1 MPDAGA
7 FNYQLAFDR
16 NLGLLTDWEQQ
27 ALRGKKIAIAGMGG
41 VGGFHLL
48 TLARLGIGNF
58 HIADFDR
65 FGVENFNRQVG
76 ATIETLGRPKVDVMA
91 EMALSINPE
100 LGITRFPAGIDGD
113 NLDAFLHGVDLFV
126 DGLDFF
132 VLDIRRRMFAR
143 CAELGIPAITAAPLG
158 MGAGFLAFLPG
169 GMSFEEYFR
178 FEGRGET
185 QQYVRFL
192 MGLSPRGLHRPYVV
206 DPSRIDL
213 RNRRGPSTVAGVE
226 LCAGVAGVAAVKLL
240 LGRGGIRAAPY
251 HHHFD
256 AYRGKLVVTRLG
268 WGNAGPVQRLK
279 LAIGDRIY
287 GAMARQAAST
297 PAPPTP
303 RRPASR
309 LEEILNIARWAPS
322 GDNVQSWRFRIL
334 GEDTIEIRLKDSS
347 DENVYE
353 YREAEPS
360 LLAGGMLLECLRIA
374 ATAFGSGMS
383 WRYEGHSD
391 RDYRIT
397 ARFPVDLSAKA
408 DPLYSYLTLRSTN
421 RYPYRLKALGPQ
433 AKAALTEALG
443 QELRIDWWESATD
456 RWRWAGLSAAATD
469 IRLRMREA
477 FSVHQRMID
486 WDRSFSPTG
495 IPAKAV
501 GLNLPSRM
509 AMRWAMKSWERMR
522 FLNRLGGTASAALQ
536 LDYLPGV
543 FSAGYFAIRDPS
555 VPQNGTDRAE
565 RLLQCGGRILRFW
578 LSATRLGL
586 TMQPALAILG
596 LAHYGAT
603 GRMFTSDPALR
614 SKAANLAGRLRAV
627 TGSEPDG
634 LLFVGRIGYRQPQIT
649 KVRSVRLPFEELI
662 ETGAPV

>member
-16 NLGLLTDWEQQ
+16 NLGLLTEWEQQ

-41 VGGFHLL
+41 VGGFHLV
-48 TLARLGIGNF
+48 TLARLGVGNF

-65 FGVENFNRQVG
+65 FGVENFNRQIG
-76 ATIETLGRPKVDVMA
+76 ATVQTLGRPKVEVMA
-91 EMALSINPE
+91 EMALAINPE
-100 LGITRFPAGIDGD
+100 LAITRFPAGIDND
-113 NLDAFLHGVDLFV
+113 NLDAFLQGVDLFV

-132 VLDIRRRMFAR
+132 VLDIRRRIFAR

-158 MGAGFLAFLPG
+158 MGAGFLAFVPG

-178 FEGRGET
+178 FEGRSET

-240 LGRGGIRAAPY
+240 LQRGGIRPAPY

-268 WGNAGPVQRLK
+268 SGNAGPVQRLK

-303 RRPASR
+303 RRPATR
-309 LEEILNIARWAPS
+309 IEEILNVARWAPS
-322 GDNVQSWRFRIL
+322 GDNAQPWRFRML
-334 GEDTIEIRLKDSS
+334 AEDSIEIRVKDAS
-347 DENVYE
+347 DDNVYE
-353 YREAEPS
+353 YRNGEPS
-360 LLAGGMLLECLRIA
+360 LLAGGMLLESLRIA

-383 WRYEGHSD
+383 WHYDGH
-391 RDYRIT
+391 RARNYHIT
-397 ARFPVDLSAKA
+397 AKFPVDPSAKA
-408 DPLYSYLTLRSTN
+408 DPLYSFLTLRSTN
-421 RYPYRLKALGPQ
+421 RYPYRLKALSPGI
-433 AKAALTEALG
+433 KEALADALG
-443 QELRIDWWESATD
+443 PELRIDWWDSASD

-486 WDRSFSPTG
+486 WRHSFSPTG

-501 GLNLPSRM
+501 GLNLPSRV
-509 AMRWAMKSWERMR
+509 AMRWAMKNWERMR

-536 LDYLPGV
+536 LDYLPGIL
-543 FSAGYFAIRDPS
+543 SSGYFTIQDATA
-555 VPQNGTDRAE
+555 PQNGIDRAE
-565 RLLQCGGRILRFW
+565 RLLHCGGRILRFW

-586 TMQPALAILG
+586 TMQPALAVLG
-596 LAHYGAT
+596 LAHYGTA
-603 GRMFTSDPALR
+603 GQMFTSDATLR
-614 SKAANLAGRLRAV
+614 SKAAGLAGRLRTI
-627 TGSEPDG
+627 TGSEPEG
-634 LLFVGRIGYRQPQIT
+634 LLFVGRIGYRRPQIT
-649 KVRSVRLPFEELI
+649 KVRSIRLPFEELLD
-662 ETGAPV
+662 TDAPA